1 MKIEG
6 GAVRGVAVA
15 GGDAF
20 RGLPY
25 PLAAYGSAPEAFS
38 TLVSDASF
46 VCPALQVDRWTSRRA
61 PTFAYEFNDDNA
73 PQRFVPPGIV
83 PQVATHGS
91 EQQYLF
97 DLPNAPVPGPLD
109 ADQQQLAATMRAAWA
124 GFAATGRPGVIWPA
138 FGGGV
143 LSLVAPR
150 PFVSRDAAARHH
162 CAFWGSGL

>member
-1 MKIEG
+1 MSHAHSLRAALVAALVIPAIGAGTAEGKAPVVKIEG

-73 PQRFVPPGIV
+73 PQFV
-83 PQVATHGS
+83 A
-91 EQQYLF
+91 
-97 DLPNAPVPGPLD
+97 
-109 ADQQQLAATMRAAWA
+109 
-124 GFAATGRPGVIWPA
+124 
-138 FGGGV
+138 
-143 LSLVAPR
+143 
-150 PFVSRDAAARHH
+150 RDAAARHH